1 MKKRLLS
8 IFFITAA
15 VMIACSTGDPLV
27 NEAENQIKSANF
39 DAAIEA
45 AEQALENNPQNPLAY
60 YFKGVALGSKA
71 EDVNPPSDRKNFFE
85 EMRESFDQALEFGEL
100 AEERPDELDNIEN
113 VITTVWASEHN
124 AAVQML
130 TDDSVRAATPDPA
143 GTAIAHLEN
152 AITIQPDSALSY
164 IVLSSA
170 NFQEGNV
177 EEAISTYETAM
188 SLLTKPEVEDYDYL
202 ISLYLNQRKFE
213 DARELSEEAVDT
225 YPDETN
231 FVRYLADAYLQTG
244 NTEKAME
251 VVNDLIESDPE
262 NPQYRM
268 VLGTQVYQQVTD
280 MNDEISSMYTQ
291 LNSMERQVSQLSGS
305 EQEEVEQNIAV
316 LESEIEE
323 LEAESER
330 LTQIAIDAVEKTTEL
345 DPQNDNAHNV
355 LGIIYQNK
363 AAILFEKRNSI
374 VDNNEL
380 ASQYDQEAREALQN
394 SMTYYEKAT
403 EINPDNA
410 EYWEALFQV
419 YTTLGMDEK
428 AREAMEKAG
437 IE

>member
-8 IFFITAA
+8 IFFITSA
-15 VMIACSTGDPLV
+15 VAIACSTGDPLV
-27 NEAENQIKSANF
+27 NEAENQIKSSNF

-71 EDVNPPSDRKNFFE
+71 EDINPPSDRKSFYQ
-85 EMRESFDQALEFGEL
+85 EMRDSFDKAHEFGEV
-100 AEERPDELDNIEN
+100 AEERPDQLDNIQN
-113 VITTVWASEHN
+113 VVTTVWASEHN
-124 AAVQML
+124 AAVQIL

-152 AITIQPDSALSY
+152 ATTIQPDSALSY

-170 NFQEGNV
+170 HFQEGNI
-177 EEAISTYETAM
+177 EEAISTYEIAM
-188 SLLTKPEVEDYDYL
+188 DILEEPQVEDYDYL
-202 ISLYLNQRKFE
+202 ISLYLNQRRYE
-213 DARELSEEAVDT
+213 DALGLSEEAAEA
-225 YPDETN
+225 YPEETN

-244 NTEKAME
+244 DTDKALE
-251 VVNDLIESDPE
+251 VIRDLIQKDPD

-268 VLGTQVYQQVTD
+268 VLGTQVYQIVSE
-280 MNDEISSMYTQ
+280 MNESISSKYTQ
-291 LNSMERQVSQLSGS
+291 LNSMQRQANQLSGS
-305 EQEEVEQNIAV
+305 EQQEVEQNIAV
-316 LESEIEE
+316 LESELEE
-323 LEAESER
+323 LEAESDR
-330 LTQIAIDAVEKTTEL
+330 LTQIAISAVEKAADL

-363 AAILFEKRNSI
+363 AATLFEKRNTI
-374 VDNNEL
+374 TDNNEL
-380 ASQYDQEAREALQN
+380 ASQYDQEARENLRNA
-394 SMTYYEKAT
+394 MTYYEKAT
-403 EINPDNA
+403 EINPDNS

-428 AREAMEKAG
+428 AREAMERAG